1 MPKQKTNKTI
11 AKRFKKTAKGKLLR
25 KHITISHLR
34 RKETSRKETSSQKRR
49 KSGFEDVHE
58 GFAKKLK
65 KLI

>member
-34 RKETSRKETSSQKRR
+34 RKETSSQKRR